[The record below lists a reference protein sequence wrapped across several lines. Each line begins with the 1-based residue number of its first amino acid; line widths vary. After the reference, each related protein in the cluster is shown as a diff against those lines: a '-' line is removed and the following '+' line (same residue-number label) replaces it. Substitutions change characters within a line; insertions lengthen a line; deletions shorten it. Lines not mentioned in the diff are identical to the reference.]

1 MTADNP
7 RANPPATPA
16 GPPTIEDGPHL
27 AQMGRLA
34 AVIARLRAPDGCP
47 WDRKQSTASMAP
59 HLLEEA
65 YEAADALR
73 RSQADASC
81 EELGDVLVNVL
92 MIAQIA
98 SEAVGGD
105 LCGFDLEAVAATAA
119 DKLIRRHPHVFK
131 DQHID
136 GAEQAY
142 QNWER
147 MKRSEG
153 KDQQPRGALDGVPAA
168 MPALLRAFRIGQ
180 KAARAGFDW
189 PDQAGPRSKIDEEL
203 AELDAALQSGEAAAI
218 QHELGDLLYSVT
230 NLARHVGIEPE
241 TALRSTIDRFQS
253 RFQRVES
260 EFGKDMQ
267 DRSLDELEAAWQR
280 SKAQESDEHGAE
292 DDEDLS
298 ANVGD
303 SSEK

>member
-7 RANPPATPA
+7 DAEPPTKPVA
-16 GPPTIEDGPHL
+16 PPTIEEGPRL

-73 RSQADASC
+73 RGQPDASC

-98 SEAVGGD
+98 SEAVEGD
-105 LCGFDLEAVAATAA
+105 LGGFDLEAIAAVTA
-119 DKLIRRHPHVFK
+119 DKLVRRHPHVFT
-131 DQHID
+131 DQRID

-142 QNWER
+142 RNWER

-153 KDQQPRGALDGVPAA
+153 QEQGPRGVLDGVPAA
-168 MPALLRAFRIGQ
+168 MPSLLRAYRIGQ

-189 PDQAGPRSKIDEEL
+189 PDRAGPRSKIDEEL
-203 AELDAALQSGEAAAI
+203 GELDAAIQAGDDDAI
-218 QHELGDLLYSVT
+218 RDELGDLLYSVT

-241 TALRSTIDRFQS
+241 TALRGTIDRFQS
-253 RFQRVES
+253 RFERVEA
-260 EFGKDMQ
+260 EFGKDLQ
-267 DRSLDELEAAWQR
+267 NRSLEELEAAWER
-280 SKAQESDEHGAE
+280 SKAQESDMRDRRS
-292 DDEDLS
+292 DDDLPRT
-298 ANVGD
+298 VGD
-303 SSEK
+303 SSED

>member
-7 RANPPATPA
+7 EADPPATPA
-16 GPPTIEDGPHL
+16 APPTVEDDPRL
-27 AQMGRLA
+27 TEMGRLA

-47 WDRKQSTASMAP
+47 WDRKQTTASMAP

-73 RSQADASC
+73 RGQSDASR

-98 SEAVGGD
+98 SEAVEGD
-105 LCGFDLEAVAATAA
+105 LSGFDLEAIAGLTA
-119 DKLIRRHPHVFK
+119 DKLVRRHPHVFT
-131 DQHID
+131 DQRID

-153 KDQQPRGALDGVPAA
+153 KEQEPRGALDGVPAA
-168 MPALLRAFRIGQ
+168 MPALLRAYRIGQ

-189 PDQAGPRSKIDEEL
+189 PDRAGPRGKIDEEL
-203 AELDAALQSGEAAAI
+203 GELDAAIQSGDDSAI
-218 QHELGDLLYSVT
+218 RDELGDLLYSVT

-241 TALRSTIDRFQS
+241 TALRGTIDRFQS
-253 RFQRVES
+253 RFERVEA
-260 EFGKDMQ
+260 EFGKDLQ
-267 DRSLDELEAAWQR
+267 GRSLEELEAAWER
-280 SKAQESDEHGAE
+280 SKARESDLHSRRADG
-292 DDEDLS
+292 DLS
-298 ANVGD
+298 RGVGG
-303 SSEK
+303 SSED